1 MKTPEREVSKN
12 RPTGWK
18 SVRTAVATISYF
30 EDGPSGGSPVFLL
43 HGFPDDPTGFDK
55 VVNRISNCG
64 LRLIRP
70 FLRGFGPTVVN
81 EPGARSGEAA
91 ALGQDLL
98 DLADALEISVS
109 KVVGHDWGSRAGHA
123 AAILAPHRISSLLAI
138 ASPFFVDPDMPFHLR
153 LLQTQAFWYQL
164 YFHTREG
171 KLALEQQAAELA
183 EHIWRTWS
191 PTWKFAPEELQAV
204 LPSLSNPLF
213 ADTVVSYYQHRWN
226 VGIDSPV
233 YKAQQAALRAA
244 RTVDVPTTFICG
256 DADACTLP
264 AVSRN
269 VERFYTAGYERIELA
284 GVGHFPHREQPTAV
298 ADLIL
303 RFVFPGSIE
312 SVADQSVRKQS
323 HEQRP

>member
-1 MKTPEREVSKN
+1 
-12 RPTGWK
+12 
-18 SVRTAVATISYF
+18 
-30 EDGPSGGSPVFLL
+30 LL
-43 HGFPDDPTGFDK
+43 HGFPDDPKGFDK
-55 VVNRISNCG
+55 VVDRISNHG

-70 FLRGFGPTVVN
+70 FLRGFDPTEVN

-91 ALGQDLL
+91 ALGQDLI
-98 DLADALEISVS
+98 DLADALGISVF

-123 AAILAPHRISSLLAI
+123 AAILVPHRISSPLAI
-138 ASPFFVDPDMPFHLR
+138 ASPFFIDPDLPFHLGLR
-153 LLQTQAFWYQL
+153 QTQAFWYQL
-164 YFHTREG
+164 YFCTREG

-204 LPSLSNPLF
+204 LPSFRNASF
-213 ADTVVSYYQHRWN
+213 AETVVSYYQHRRN
-226 VGIDSPV
+226 VGIDSPA
-233 YKAQQAALRAA
+233 YQAQQAALRAA
-244 RTVDVPTTFICG
+244 QTVDVPTTFVCG

-298 ADLIL
+298 ADLIV
-303 RFVFPGSIE
+303 RFVD
-312 SVADQSVRKQS
+312 A
-323 HEQRP
+323 